1 MVISKQ
7 GKEEV
12 EKTREGIRLRLV
24 LKKEVWELPLEE
36 VLNVRKVT
44 F

>member
-1 MVISKQ
+1 MGSFQ

-12 EKTREGIRLRLV
+12 EKTKEGIRLRLE
-24 LKKEVWELPLEE
+24 LKKEVWELLLEE
-36 VLNVRKVT
+36 VPNVRKVT